1 MMQMVPADAQSKPS
15 ALAGGYHL
23 QVQSHSDQMSAIAS
37 VERLKQ
43 MGHQAHIDETDVD
56 GKIWYRVN
64 IGDFP
69 DRVAAQTARDTL
81 SEQGIADTL
90 IIKNSP

>member
-1 MMQMVPADAQSKPS
+1 
-15 ALAGGYHL
+15 
-23 QVQSHSDQMSAIAS
+23 
-37 VERLKQ
+37 

-56 GKIWYRVN
+56 GKIWYRIK

-69 DRVAAQTARDTL
+69 DRETAQTTRKTL
-81 SEQGIADTL
+81 AEQGIAGTL